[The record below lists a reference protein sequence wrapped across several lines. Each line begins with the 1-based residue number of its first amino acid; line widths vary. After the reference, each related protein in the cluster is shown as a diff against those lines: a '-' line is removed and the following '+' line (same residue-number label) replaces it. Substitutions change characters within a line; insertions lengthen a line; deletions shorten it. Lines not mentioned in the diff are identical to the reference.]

1 MDLKNAEMIIKK
13 IYNWVTGDDANRF
26 TGQKTSDK
34 SISVVFSSDGGGV
47 NIGDVELVDSNG
59 DPLISQKTMDESL
72 PVTIASNQ
80 STLPITGA
88 VTNTV
93 LTDIYDAVNHFIK
106 VNIQNAS
113 IAVTGTFWQAIQPI
127 SGAITNAV
135 LTDIH
140 DAVNHRA
147 KVNIENTSLAV
158 TGSFYQAT
166 QPISETYTGI
176 SNGKYTI
183 LADDTVESIV
193 SVSTPCKKVSL
204 RAGTNAGN
212 VYFGGAS
219 PALTGSNS
227 DYLESDAGII
237 LEISD
242 LNLLRVYGKIG
253 YTLMWTYIN

>member
-1 MDLKNAEMIIKK
+1 MAMDLKNAEMIIKK

-59 DPLISQKTMDESL
+59 DLLVSQKTMDESL
-72 PVTIASNQ
+72 PVAISSNQ
-80 STLPITGA
+80 STLPVAGA

-113 IAVTGTFWQAIQPI
+113 LAVTGTFWQATQPV
-127 SGAITNAV
+127 SGT
-135 LTDIH
+135 
-140 DAVNHRA
+140 
-147 KVNIENTSLAV
+147 
-158 TGSFYQAT
+158 FWQAT
-166 QPISETYTGI
+166 QPVSETYSGI
-176 SNGKYTI
+176 SSGSYTI
-183 LADDTVESIV
+183 LANDTPESIV
-193 SVSTPCKKVSL
+193 ALSTPCKKVSL
-204 RAGTNAGN
+204 LSGSNAGN

-219 PALTGSNS
+219 PALTGANS
-227 DYLESDAGII
+227 DYLEPDAGII

-253 YTLMWTYIN
+253 YTLMWTIVS

>member
-1 MDLKNAEMIIKK
+1 MAMDLKNAEMIIKK

-34 SISVVFSSDGGGV
+34 SISVVLASDGGGV

-59 DPLISQKTMDESL
+59 DPLISQKTMAESL
-72 PVTIASNQ
+72 PVAISSNQ
-80 STLPITGA
+80 STLPVAGA

-93 LTDIYDAVNHFIK
+93 LTDIYDAINHLIR

-113 IAVTGTFWQAIQPI
+113 LAVTGTFWQ
-127 SGAITNAV
+127 T
-135 LTDIH
+135 
-140 DAVNHRA
+140 
-147 KVNIENTSLAV
+147 
-158 TGSFYQAT
+158 T

-176 SNGKYTI
+176 SSGAYTI
-183 LADDTVESIV
+183 LADDIVESIV
-193 SVSTPCKKVSL
+193 AVSTPCKKVSL
-204 RAGTNAGN
+204 RAGSNAGN

-227 DYLESDAGII
+227 DYLEPDAGII

>member
-1 MDLKNAEMIIKK
+1 MDLKNSEMIIKK

-80 STLPITGA
+80 STLPVAGA

-113 IAVTGTFWQAIQPI
+113 
-127 SGAITNAV
+127 
-135 LTDIH
+135 LT
-140 DAVNHRA
+140 
-147 KVNIENTSLAV
+147 V
-158 TGSFYQAT
+158 TGSLTGVTTVGTVTNDVGVKGLKALGDGVDTSIANTSTEITVPAGAEVVNICNKSAT
-166 QPISETYTGI
+166 ADMYPGITTSQRATGIKIRPGNTLLNYPVTGLSSFFLHSTVASET
-176 SNGKYTI
+176 
-183 LADDTVESIV
+183 
-193 SVSTPCKKVSL
+193 
-204 RAGTNAGN
+204 AGTQF
-212 VYFGGAS
+212 FGRS
-219 PALTGSNS
+219 
-227 DYLESDAGII
+227 
-237 LEISD
+237 
-242 LNLLRVYGKIG
+242 
-253 YTLMWTYIN
+253 

>member
-1 MDLKNAEMIIKK
+1 MAMDLKNAEMIIKK

-59 DPLISQKTMDESL
+59 DPLVSQKTMDESL
-72 PVTIASNQ
+72 PVAISSNQ
-80 STLPITGA
+80 STLPVAGA

-93 LTDIYDAVNHFIK
+93 LTDIYDAINHLIR

-113 IAVTGTFWQAIQPI
+113 LAVTGTFWQATQPV
-127 SGAITNAV
+127 SGT
-135 LTDIH
+135 
-140 DAVNHRA
+140 
-147 KVNIENTSLAV
+147 
-158 TGSFYQAT
+158 FWQAT
-166 QPISETYTGI
+166 QPVSETYSGI
-176 SNGKYTI
+176 SSGSYTI
-183 LADDTVESIV
+183 LANDTPESIV
-193 SVSTPCKKVSL
+193 ALSTPCKKVSL
-204 RAGTNAGN
+204 RAGSNAGN

-219 PALTGSNS
+219 PALTGANS
-227 DYLESDAGII
+227 DYLEPDAGII

-253 YTLMWTYIN
+253 YTLMWTIVS